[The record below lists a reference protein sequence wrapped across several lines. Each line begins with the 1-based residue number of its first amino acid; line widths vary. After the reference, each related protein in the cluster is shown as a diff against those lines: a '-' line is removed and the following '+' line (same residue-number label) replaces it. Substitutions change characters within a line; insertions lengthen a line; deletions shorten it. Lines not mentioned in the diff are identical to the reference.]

1 MEIGLLNRQRR
12 IKIGLTRLR
21 SWIERILTHLGYP
34 EAEISLVLVND
45 RQIRDL
51 NESYRGL
58 PAPTDVLSF
67 PMGEGEFRELHPHLL
82 GDVVISLET
91 ASRQARESGHPLELE
106 VCLLLI
112 HGILHLLGYDHE
124 GSAKKR
130 KAMQTKEREL
140 LDLLREGNPELRD
153 SG

>member
-12 IKIGLTRLR
+12 IKFDLARIRG
-21 SWIERILTHLGYP
+21 WVERILTHLGQG
-34 EAEISLVLVND
+34 EAEISLVLAND
-45 RQIRDL
+45 RQIREL
-51 NESYRGL
+51 NESYRGI

-67 PMGEGEFRELHPHLL
+67 PMGEGGGWEPNPHLL

-91 ASRQARESGHPLELE
+91 ASRQARDRGHSLEKE

-130 KAMQTKEREL
+130 RTMQAKEREL
-140 LDLLREGNPELRD
+140 LELLAED
-153 SG
+153 AQA